1 MDELKELAELQQ
13 RVAELTQRI
22 YKLEQF
28 FYAGKSAPA
37 REASPQVATTPKTE
51 APASAPPAATMPPPL
66 VHSRGQGPSEPPID
80 LESRI
85 GSQWLNRIGIVA
97 LLTGVAYFL
106 KLAID
111 NEWIGPSGRVS
122 VGMLA
127 GIALVGWS
135 SRLHAR
141 GYKYFSYSLTAVGIG
156 IMYLSLWAAFQL
168 YHLLPAPVAF
178 IVMVLV
184 TASAAAL
191 ALKQDAQILAAVA
204 IAGGFSTPVLLST
217 GENRPVV
224 LFSYIALLDVF
235 SIVLV
240 ALRPWRRLLLGSFV
254 GSVVFYVGWY
264 LNYYSIEQRHLAVA
278 FATLFFLTFAV
289 LPAIKNLH
297 AFDDQ
302 NWGTSKTFIF
312 VALINPFV
320 YFFEL
325 FAMYESDHR
334 TALAWAAL
342 ALAAFYIAIS
352 KRLVSEAPE
361 AADEEGIGPL
371 HRWLHLAIAITFL
384 TIAIPL
390 KLESH
395 WITMGWF
402 VESAALLW
410 VGTRA
415 RNQFLKTAAVVAL
428 ALGVARLLF
437 VDTFHTET
445 LFFNSRFATYLVAIA
460 VLGGIAWQ
468 VRKERGGDHAAFVVV
483 TVCINV
489 LALLALNAEVAD
501 FYGREF
507 SQLRGTQGYY
517 APSDRWHDLRIEQAF
532 TYSALWMLY
541 GAVLMTVGFWRKS
554 SILRWQALVLMAAT
568 IVKVFIFDLSSLS
581 GPLRVVSFIALGIL
595 LMGMSFVYQKDW
607 LKLSARESTGEPR

>member
-1 MDELKELAELQQ
+1 MLAAGFPILYWQVLPCNVFGMDDKKELVELQQ
-13 RVAELTQRI
+13 RVAELTQRV

-28 FYAGKSAPA
+28 FNVGKSAVREPA
-37 REASPQVATTPKTE
+37 PVAPQTPKAEVPVAAPPHIQQLRRADAYAQTVANQVAAK
-51 APASAPPAATMPPPL
+51 PP
-66 VHSRGQGPSEPPID
+66 VD

-178 IVMVLV
+178 ILMIVV

-235 SIVLV
+235 SILLV
-240 ALRPWRRLLLGSFV
+240 ALRPWRRLLLGSFL
-254 GSVVFYVGWY
+254 GTIIFYVGWY
-264 LNYYSIEQRHLAVA
+264 LNYYGIDQRHPAVG
-278 FATLFFLTFAV
+278 FVTLFFLIFAV

-312 VALINPFV
+312 VALVNPFV

-342 ALAAFYIAIS
+342 ALAAFYIGIS
-352 KRLVSEAPE
+352 KRLIAEEPDV
-361 AADEEGIGPL
+361 ADENAIGPL
-371 HRWLHLAIAITFL
+371 HKWLHLAIAITFL

-402 VESAALLW
+402 VESAVLLW

-415 RNQFLKTAAVVAL
+415 KNQFL
-428 ALGVARLLF
+428 RRRR
-437 VDTFHTET
+437 
-445 LFFNSRFATYLVAIA
+445 S
-460 VLGGIAWQ
+460 
-468 VRKERGGDHAAFVVV
+468 
-483 TVCINV
+483 
-489 LALLALNAEVAD
+489 
-501 FYGREF
+501 
-507 SQLRGTQGYY
+507 
-517 APSDRWHDLRIEQAF
+517 
-532 TYSALWMLY
+532 
-541 GAVLMTVGFWRKS
+541 
-554 SILRWQALVLMAAT
+554 
-568 IVKVFIFDLSSLS
+568 
-581 GPLRVVSFIALGIL
+581 
-595 LMGMSFVYQKDW
+595 
-607 LKLSARESTGEPR
+607 